1 MGVVF
6 CHIVLNIGVVGVS
19 YVFTGL
25 CMSSRDSN
33 IIGVSTMYFISAYE
47 FLFHVLRW
55 GAAYLELGKFK

>member
-6 CHIVLNIGVVGVS
+6 CHIVLNIAVVGVS

-55 GAAYLELGKFK
+55 GAAYLELGRFK